1 MSNVLKFNP
10 INEGISESIT
20 LTPNAISH
28 VQKTIAQR
36 GKGQGLRL
44 SVKKTGCSG
53 YSYVVDIL
61 EDPNAEDHVFPIQDG
76 LVVAVPKT
84 FLTLVQGTCI
94 DYVQNGLNGG
104 FTFDNPNQKAV
115 CGCGESFTV

>member
-1 MSNVLKFNP
+1 MSDVLKFNP
-10 INEGISESIT
+10 AQNAIEPIT
-20 LTPNAISH
+20 LTTDAINY

-36 GKGQGLRL
+36 GNGKGLRL

-61 EDPNAEDHVFPIQDG
+61 DELNDADHVFSIQDG
-76 LVVAVPKT
+76 LVVAVPKD
-84 FLTLVQGTCI
+84 FLDLIQGTCI
-94 DYVQNGLNGG
+94 DYVQSGLNGG
-104 FTFDNPNQKAV
+104 FRFDNPNQKAV